1 MVILNPEQILNL
13 ETETRLGIDL
23 TQSLKNTP
31 NEAWKQ
37 SHPLRHDEAENLLL
51 CSGKLTVKQ
60 LRRL

>member
-13 ETETRLGIDL
+13 ETETRLGMDL

-51 CSGKLTVKQ
+51 
-60 LRRL
+60 